1 MKRKRS
7 LLVIVISV
15 VVVIILGIFL
25 YNILSDENNLTVSER
40 NWINENINSV
50 QNINVINNANV
61 FGKNGEGV
69 FYDFIEDFEA
79 EYGMDTNA
87 ITFNAGANPSGLT
100 FGSKTSVTENDVVFF
115 EDHYVLVGTDDEK
128 LSDAT
133 DLSGRTVG
141 ILTSDLSYVS
151 RYIND
156 VTNVSFTQYETTEE
170 LFNALGSDIN
180 FVVVPLLQYLDTIL
194 SNDYNIVY
202 HFSDI
207 KVYYTMQTED
217 STLSSILRKF
227 YARWQDN
234 FNDDYNTAL
243 FDTFTT
249 SLGISD
255 TEIDSLQSVTYEYGF
270 VNASPYEVITGGK
283 YGGIVAVILSHF
295 SDFAGV
301 EFNFEKYRNY
311 NRFTNALANGD
322 IDLYFNYYNFTDDY
336 NETSGINIEYV
347 VAARRD
353 NNEVIKSINSLIGKT
368 VYVQENSKIFDYVSG
383 ISGITVETFSTTKD
397 LFKLNK
403 EDVYIVLD
411 KNAFDYYSD
420 NNLDNYTA
428 RYSDYI
434 NSVYTFKVRTD
445 SALYELL
452 NKYIS
457 VLDEEEIILEG
468 LDNHFETMKSGG
480 IITRIAEYIIYIVI
494 IAIII
499 ALIIIRK
506 SKKISIA
513 RKIKREDKM
522 KFIDQLTSLKNR
534 NFLNENIETWNNN
547 TIYPQT
553 IVVVDLNKIQEI
565 NDLYGYNE
573 GDRQI
578 KAAANILV
586 KTQLDNSEIMR
597 TDGNEFVIYLVG
609 YSQKQISNYI
619 HKLNKEIKKLPYDH
633 GAEFGYSMIM
643 DDIKTIEDALNEAVE
658 DMKKQKETG
667 KNENETKK

>member
-1 MKRKRS
+1 MKKKRS
-7 LLVIVISV
+7 LIVIVVSV
-15 VVVIILGIFL
+15 IVVIAICIGL
-25 YNILSDENNLTVSER
+25 YFILSDENKLTVAER
-40 NWINENINSV
+40 NWINENINTI

-61 FGKNGEGV
+61 FGKNGTGV
-69 FYDFIEDFEA
+69 FYDFIDAFEN
-79 EYGMDTNA
+79 EYSLETNA
-87 ITFNAGANPSGLT
+87 ITFNAGTNPSGLT
-100 FGSKTSVTENDVVFF
+100 LGSKTSVSDNDVVFY
-115 EDHYVLVGTDDEK
+115 EDHYVLISSSDENI
-128 LSDAT
+128 STTT
-133 DLSGRTVG
+133 DLSGRTIG

-151 RYIND
+151 TYVND
-156 VTNVSFTQYETTEE
+156 VTNVSFTQYESDEE
-170 LFNALGSDIN
+170 LFNALGEDIS
-180 FVVVPLLQYLDTIL
+180 FAVVPLLQYLDTVL

-207 KVYYTMQTED
+207 KIYYTLQTDD
-217 STLSSILRKF
+217 SVLSSVLKKF
-227 YARWQDN
+227 YNNWQNN
-234 FNDDYNTAL
+234 FSESYNSAM

-255 TEIDSLQSVTYEYGF
+255 TEVDSLQSITYNYGF

-283 YGGIVAVILSHF
+283 YGGIVAVYLSHF
-295 SDFAGV
+295 SDFADV

-311 NRFTNALANGD
+311 NKFTNAIAKGD
-322 IDLYFNYYNFTDDY
+322 IDLYFNYYNFTDEY
-336 NETSGINIEYV
+336 NETSGLNIEYV

-353 NNEVIKSINSLIGKT
+353 NFEVIKSINSLIGKT
-368 VYVQENSKIFDYVSG
+368 VYVQENSKIYDYVSN
-383 ISGITVETFSTTKD
+383 ISGIDVKTFSTTKD
-397 LFKLNK
+397 LFKLNIK
-403 EDVYIVLD
+403 DVYIVLD
-411 KNAFDYYSD
+411 KYTFDYYSD
-420 NNLDNYTA
+420 NRLDNYTA
-428 RYSDYI
+428 RYSNYI
-434 NSVYTFKVRTD
+434 DSVYTFKVRTD
-445 SALYELL
+445 SALYRLL
-452 NKYIS
+452 DKYIS
-457 VLDEEEIILEG
+457 VLDENSIIFEG
-468 LDNHFETMKSGG
+468 LDNHYETIKSGSV
-480 IITRIAEYIIYIVI
+480 ITKIAEYILYIVI

-499 ALIIIRK
+499 ALIVIRK

-547 TIYPQT
+547 TIYPQA
-553 IVVVDLNKIQEI
+553 ILVVDLNKIQEI

-633 GAEFGYSMIM
+633 GAEFGYSMIL

-658 DMKKQKETG
+658 DMKKQKEAG
-667 KNENETKK
+667 KNEKEAKK

>member
-15 VVVIILGIFL
+15 VVVIILGILL

-40 NWINENINSV
+40 NWINENINHV

-403 EDVYIVLD
+403 ENVYIVLD

-633 GAEFGYSMIM
+633 GAEFGYSMIL

-658 DMKKQKETG
+658 DMKKQKDAV
-667 KNENETKK
+667 KNEKETKK

>member
-50 QNINVINNANV
+50 QNINVINNDNV

-667 KNENETKK
+667 KNEKETKK